1 MGCPKYK
8 NYKVTLLKEVNKLR
22 KELEKE
28 TLQ

>member
-8 NYKVTLLKEVNKLR
+8 NYKVTLLQEVNKLR